1 MNEVVKLERHD
12 VIAIVTVNS
21 PPVNALSAAVRGG
34 IFECMKSA
42 IADAEVKAIVLTCGG
57 RTFIAGADITEFGKP
72 PKPPGL
78 AEVLVLMENS
88 PKPIIAAIH
97 GTALGGGLEV
107 ALACHYRVATKEAR
121 LGLPEVKLGLLPGAG
136 GTQRLPRAV
145 GPELA
150 VKMIVSGD
158 PIGAAEALKNGLIE
172 EIVEGPAA
180 GGEAFARKVLA
191 EKRPLR
197 KLRDD
202 DSKLAAA
209 KADISIFT
217 NAVAALTKKARGL
230 EAPFAAADAVRAAIE
245 LPFDEGLKKEREG
258 FLKLVSSDQSK
269 AQRYAFFSEREAAK
283 IAGVPEGTKPRPVE
297 RVAIIGAGTMG
308 GGIAM
313 SFANAGI
320 PVTLIETSEEQLKR
334 GMGVMQ
340 KNYEATAAR
349 GGIPADAPAKRMGL
363 ITGVV
368 GLENVKD
375 ADLVIEAVF
384 ETMAVKK
391 EVFEALDKHA
401 KPGAVLASNT
411 SYLNIDEIA
420 KVTKRPQD
428 VLGMHFFSPANVMKL
443 CEIVRA
449 DKTAP
454 DALTTAVS
462 IARKIAKV
470 PAVVGVCDGFVGN
483 RMLAQRGKQSEK
495 LLFEGALPQQ
505 VDAVV
510 TKFGM
515 PMGPFAMSDLAGLD
529 IGWRSR
535 KDRGIKSEI
544 ADALCEAGRFGQ
556 KTGKGYYKYEAG
568 SRAALPDPEVEKLID
583 ETLQRL
589 GRKKRVVSDDE
600 ILERMMYP
608 MINEGARILEE
619 NIAARPSDI
628 DVIWLYGYGWPIYRG
643 GPMFYADQVGLK
655 HIADRLSYYAKE
667 TNDPSLEPAPCSSV
681 SPPKARPL
689 RRWPRSRRRLDG
701 ASRRAVLSGKASAG
715 TTRSRA
721 ARCPTCC
728 RQRSPSSASRPAHR
742 IPRPADQLQRTR
754 SAGGDSRQRLP
765 SRRLRQEQFGRAVPR
780 QFAGSSRQFLRR
792 AEGRRPRRAS
802 VAARRRDRAVA
813 QAHGLRRAGAGHQ
826 QPLGAAAD
834 RAEIPRQGPAR
845 SPDRLRGRSLGQGR
859 NAADGAA
866 GSSAIVTYK
875 QFTDGATKPAQ
886 WPAISADDVA
896 LLQYT
901 GGTTG
906 LAEGRDAQPRQSDVG
921 GVGLR
926 RLGQAGA
933 RRAQRDRARDLR
945 AAAVSHLRADGG
957 AALRDPARPSDLAAP
972 TLRCRSR
979 HARHRGQ
986 ARDRLSRACR
996 RCGSRSPH
1004 CPISTSAICPR
1015 WCPAAPAARR
1025 CRSRSQKSSSAGSA

>member
-1 MNEVVKLERHD
+1 VNEVVKLETSD
-12 VIAIVTVNS
+12 VIAVVTVDS
-21 PPVNALSAAVRGG
+21 PPVNALSAAVRRG
-34 IFECMKSA
+34 IYDAVKRA
-42 IADAEVKAIVLTCGG
+42 GADPQVGAIVLTCAG

-72 PKPPGL
+72 PQSPSLGEVI
-78 AEVLVLMENS
+78 AEIENC
-88 PKPIIAAIH
+88 PKPVIAAIH

-107 ALACHYRVATKEAR
+107 ALGAHFRVATKDAK

-150 VKMIVSGD
+150 VRMIVTGD

-172 EIVEGPAA
+172 EIVEGPAV
-180 GGEAFARKVLA
+180 GGEVFARKVLA

-197 KLRDD
+197 RLRND
-202 DSKLAAA
+202 DSKLVAAR
-209 KADISIFT
+209 ADRSIFT
-217 NAVAALTKKARGL
+217 NAAAAANKRNRGL
-230 EAPFAAADAVRAAIE
+230 EAPLACAEAVSWT
-245 LPFDEGLKKEREG
+245 LDVPFDEALKKERES
-258 FLKLVSSDQSK
+258 FLKLVGGDQSK

-283 IAGVPEGTKPRPVE
+283 VSGVPAGTKPRPVE

-320 PVTLIETSEEQLKR
+320 PVTLIETGEEQLKR

-349 GGIPADAPAKRMGL
+349 GGIAADAPAKRMGL
-363 ITGVV
+363 INGVV
-368 GLENVKD
+368 GLEHVKD

-391 EVFEALDKHA
+391 EVFTALDAYA
-401 KPGAVLASNT
+401 KPHAVLASNT
-411 SYLNIDEIA
+411 SYLNIDQIA
-420 KVTKRPQD
+420 AVTRRPQD

-449 DKTAP
+449 EKTAP
-454 DALTTAVS
+454 DALMTAVA
-462 IARKIAKV
+462 IARRIAKV

-483 RMLAQRGKQSEK
+483 RMLAQRGKQAEK

-515 PMGPFAMSDLAGLD
+515 PMGPFAMGDLAGLD

-589 GRKKRVVSDDE
+589 GRKRRSVSDEE

-619 NIAARPSDI
+619 KVAARPSDI

-655 HIADRLSYYAKE
+655 QIADRLSFYAKE
-667 TNDPSLEPAPCSSV
+667 TDDPSLEPAPLL
-681 SPPKARPL
+681 ARL
-689 RRWPRSRRRLDG
+689 
-701 ASRRAVLSGKASAG
+701 A
-715 TTRSRA
+715 
-721 ARCPTCC
+721 
-728 RQRSPSSASRPAHR
+728 
-742 IPRPADQLQRTR
+742 
-754 SAGGDSRQRLP
+754 
-765 SRRLRQEQFGRAVPR
+765 
-780 QFAGSSRQFLRR
+780 
-792 AEGRRPRRAS
+792 AEGKTFAS
-802 VAARRRDRAVA
+802 LAKAA
-813 QAHGLRRAGAGHQ
+813 
-826 QPLGAAAD
+826 
-834 RAEIPRQGPAR
+834 
-845 SPDRLRGRSLGQGR
+845 
-859 NAADGAA
+859 
-866 GSSAIVTYK
+866 
-875 QFTDGATKPAQ
+875 
-886 WPAISADDVA
+886 
-896 LLQYT
+896 
-901 GGTTG
+901 
-906 LAEGRDAQPRQSDVG
+906 
-921 GVGLR
+921 
-926 RLGQAGA
+926 
-933 RRAQRDRARDLR
+933 
-945 AAAVSHLRADGG
+945 
-957 AALRDPARPSDLAAP
+957 
-972 TLRCRSR
+972 
-979 HARHRGQ
+979 
-986 ARDRLSRACR
+986 
-996 RCGSRSPH
+996 
-1004 CPISTSAICPR
+1004 
-1015 WCPAAPAARR
+1015 
-1025 CRSRSQKSSSAGSA
+1025 

>member
-1 MNEVVKLERHD
+1 MSEVVKLERQD
-12 VIAIVTVNS
+12 DIGVVTVNS

-34 IFECMKSA
+34 ILECIKAAVADPA
-42 IADAEVKAIVLTCGG
+42 IKGIVLTCAG

-78 AEVLVLMENS
+78 NEVLAEMENS
-88 PKPIIAAIH
+88 PKPIVAAIH

-107 ALACHYRVATKEAR
+107 ALACHFRVATKEAK

-150 VKMIVSGD
+150 VKMVVGGD

-180 GGEAFARKVLA
+180 GGVAFAKKVVA
-191 EKRPLR
+191 EKRALR
-197 KLRDD
+197 RLRDD

-209 KADISIFT
+209 KADRSIFT

-230 EAPFAAADAVRAAIE
+230 EAPFAAADAVGAAIDY
-245 LPFDEGLKKEREG
+245 PFDEGLKKEREG
-258 FLKLVSSDQSK
+258 FMKLLVSDQSK
-269 AQRYAFFSEREAAK
+269 AQRYAFFAEREANK
-283 IAGVPEGTKPRPVE
+283 IAGVPEGTKSRPVA
-297 RVAIIGAGTMG
+297 RVAVLGAGTMG

-320 PVTLIETSEEQLKR
+320 PVTLIETAEEQLKR
-334 GMGVMQ
+334 GMGIMQ
-340 KNYEATAAR
+340 KNWEATAAR
-349 GGIPADAPAKRMGL
+349 GGIPADAPAKRMAL
-363 ITGVV
+363 IDGKV

-391 EVFEALDKHA
+391 EVFGKLDQFA

-420 KVTKRPQD
+420 KATNRPQD

-454 DALTTAVS
+454 DALVTAVS

-515 PMGPFAMSDLAGLD
+515 PMGPFAMGDLAGLD

-568 SRAALPDPEVEKLID
+568 SRAPMPDPEVEKLID
-583 ETLQRL
+583 ETLLRL

-608 MINEGARILEE
+608 MINEGAKILEE
-619 NIAARPSDI
+619 GIAARPSDI
-628 DVIWLYGYGWPIYRG
+628 DVVWLYGYGWPIYRG
-643 GPMFYADQVGLK
+643 GPMYWADTVGLK
-655 HIADRLSYYAKE
+655 HIADRLSFYAKE
-667 TNDPSLEPAPCSSV
+667 TNDPSLEPAPLL
-681 SPPKARPL
+681 KKLA
-689 RRWPRSRRRLDG
+689 
-701 ASRRAVLSGKASAG
+701 
-715 TTRSRA
+715 
-721 ARCPTCC
+721 
-728 RQRSPSSASRPAHR
+728 
-742 IPRPADQLQRTR
+742 
-754 SAGGDSRQRLP
+754 
-765 SRRLRQEQFGRAVPR
+765 
-780 QFAGSSRQFLRR
+780 
-792 AEGRRPRRAS
+792 AEGKTFAS
-802 VAARRRDRAVA
+802 
-813 QAHGLRRAGAGHQ
+813 
-826 QPLGAAAD
+826 
-834 RAEIPRQGPAR
+834 
-845 SPDRLRGRSLGQGR
+845 
-859 NAADGAA
+859 
-866 GSSAIVTYK
+866 
-875 QFTDGATKPAQ
+875 
-886 WPAISADDVA
+886 
-896 LLQYT
+896 
-901 GGTTG
+901 
-906 LAEGRDAQPRQSDVG
+906 
-921 GVGLR
+921 
-926 RLGQAGA
+926 
-933 RRAQRDRARDLR
+933 
-945 AAAVSHLRADGG
+945 
-957 AALRDPARPSDLAAP
+957 LAAE
-972 TLRCRSR
+972 SK
-979 HARHRGQ
+979 
-986 ARDRLSRACR
+986 
-996 RCGSRSPH
+996 
-1004 CPISTSAICPR
+1004 
-1015 WCPAAPAARR
+1015 AA
-1025 CRSRSQKSSSAGSA
+1025 

>member
-1 MNEVVKLERHD
+1 VNEVVKLERYD
-12 VIAIVTVNS
+12 VIAVVTINS
-21 PPVNALSAAVRGG
+21 PPVNALSAAVRRG
-34 IFECMKSA
+34 IFDCIKSA
-42 IADAEVKAIVLTCGG
+42 AADSEVQAIVLTCAG

-72 PKPPGL
+72 PQSPSLGEVIAEIENCGKP
-78 AEVLVLMENS
+78 V
-88 PKPIIAAIH
+88 IAAIH

-107 ALACHYRVATKEAR
+107 ALGAHFRVATKDAK

-145 GPELA
+145 GPELG
-150 VKMIVSGD
+150 VRMIVTGD

-172 EIVEGPAA
+172 EIVENPAV
-180 GGEAFARKVLA
+180 GGEAFARKVMA

-197 KLRDD
+197 RLRDD
-202 DSKLAAA
+202 DSKLVAA
-209 KADISIFT
+209 KADRSIFT
-217 NAVAALTKKARGL
+217 NAAAAANKRNRGL
-230 EAPFAAADAVRAAIE
+230 EAPLACAEAVSWTLD
-245 LPFDEGLKKEREG
+245 LPFDEALKKERES
-258 FLKLVSSDQSK
+258 FLKLVGGDQSK

-283 IAGVPEGTKPRPVE
+283 VSGVPEGTKPRPIE

-320 PVTLIETSEEQLKR
+320 PVTLIETGEEQLKR

-349 GGIPADAPAKRMGL
+349 GGIAADAPAKRMGL
-363 ITGVV
+363 INGVV
-368 GLENVKD
+368 GLEHVAG

-391 EVFEALDKHA
+391 EVFTAIDAYA

-420 KVTKRPQD
+420 AVTKRPQD

-449 DKTAP
+449 EKTAP
-454 DALTTAVS
+454 DALMTAVA
-462 IARKIAKV
+462 IARRIAKV

-483 RMLAQRGKQSEK
+483 RMLAQRGKQAEK

-515 PMGPFAMSDLAGLD
+515 PMGPFAMGDLAGLD

-568 SRAALPDPEVEKLID
+568 SRAPLPDPEVEKLID

-589 GRKKRVVSDDE
+589 GRTRRAVSDDE

-619 NIAARPSDI
+619 RIAARPSDI

-655 HIADRLSYYAKE
+655 HIAERLSFYAKE
-667 TNDPSLEPAPCSSV
+667 TNDPSLQPAP
-681 SPPKARPL
+681 L
-689 RRWPRSRRRLDG
+689 
-701 ASRRAVLSGKASAG
+701 
-715 TTRSRA
+715 
-721 ARCPTCC
+721 
-728 RQRSPSSASRPAHR
+728 
-742 IPRPADQLQRTR
+742 LQRLADEGKT
-754 SAGGDSRQRLP
+754 
-765 SRRLRQEQFGRAVPR
+765 FGSLAK
-780 QFAGSSRQFLRR
+780 
-792 AEGRRPRRAS
+792 
-802 VAARRRDRAVA
+802 VA
-813 QAHGLRRAGAGHQ
+813 
-826 QPLGAAAD
+826 
-834 RAEIPRQGPAR
+834 
-845 SPDRLRGRSLGQGR
+845 
-859 NAADGAA
+859 
-866 GSSAIVTYK
+866 
-875 QFTDGATKPAQ
+875 
-886 WPAISADDVA
+886 
-896 LLQYT
+896 
-901 GGTTG
+901 
-906 LAEGRDAQPRQSDVG
+906 
-921 GVGLR
+921 
-926 RLGQAGA
+926 
-933 RRAQRDRARDLR
+933 
-945 AAAVSHLRADGG
+945 
-957 AALRDPARPSDLAAP
+957 
-972 TLRCRSR
+972 
-979 HARHRGQ
+979 
-986 ARDRLSRACR
+986 
-996 RCGSRSPH
+996 
-1004 CPISTSAICPR
+1004 
-1015 WCPAAPAARR
+1015 
-1025 CRSRSQKSSSAGSA
+1025 